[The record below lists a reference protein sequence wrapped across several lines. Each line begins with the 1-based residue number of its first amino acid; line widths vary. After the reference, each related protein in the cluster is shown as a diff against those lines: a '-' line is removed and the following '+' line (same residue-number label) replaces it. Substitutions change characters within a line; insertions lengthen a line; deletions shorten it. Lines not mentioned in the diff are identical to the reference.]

1 MGPMTWISGCYH
13 FMIDDLSI
21 IFCEC
26 VGSRKYAKVSEN
38 QLIVGISMKILCKL
52 TDAILKLT

>member
-1 MGPMTWISGCYH
+1 
-13 FMIDDLSI
+13 MIDDLSI
-21 IFCEC
+21 IFCEF

>member
-1 MGPMTWISGCYH
+1 MGPMTWISGSYH

-52 TDAILKLT
+52 TDAIQKLT